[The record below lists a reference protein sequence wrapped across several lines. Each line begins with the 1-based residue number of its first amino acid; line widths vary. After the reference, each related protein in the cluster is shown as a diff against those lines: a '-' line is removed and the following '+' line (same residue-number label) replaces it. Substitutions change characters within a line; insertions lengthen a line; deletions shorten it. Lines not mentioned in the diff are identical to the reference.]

1 MRAMRARCALLT
13 PRVTSLNL
21 RMNCYNAV
29 TVGVHA
35 VVPKNL
41 AASAAAAV
49 TMRTQPRHKGHRPRQ

>member
-1 MRAMRARCALLT
+1 MRAHHVPVT
-13 PRVTSLNL
+13 PLNL

-49 TMRTQPRHKGHRPRQ
+49 SMGTQPRHKGHRRRK